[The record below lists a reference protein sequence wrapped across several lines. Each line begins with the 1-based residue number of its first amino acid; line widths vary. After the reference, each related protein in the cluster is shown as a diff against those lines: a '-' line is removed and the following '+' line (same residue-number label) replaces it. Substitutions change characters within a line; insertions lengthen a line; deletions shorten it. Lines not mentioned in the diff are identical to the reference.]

1 MNIKFS
7 RNVLGLA
14 LAALCPLLLNAC
26 STGQIVARSSLAII
40 DSGVTV
46 MNRETDLELAKAA
59 IPANLKL
66 VESLI
71 QELPTDRELRIHAA
85 QGFYGYA
92 FGFVE
97 DESPERAS
105 ALYRRGLAH
114 ALVALQIAGVRED
127 VLAMPLGTLQKALAD
142 LDRDAVPALFWA
154 ASNWAKWIDLNRTD
168 PARIAELGKVEALMR
183 RVLALDE
190 TYYFGAPHIFF
201 GVWYGGRP
209 PMLGGDFALSE
220 MHFAKARDITHGK
233 LLAVDL
239 FYAQYLA
246 VQESNRRAFH
256 DKLTAVVSAPL
267 DLYPEMAL
275 ANTIAQHKATMLLK
289 KEDELF

>member
-1 MNIKFS
+1 MNTQCS
-7 RNVLGLA
+7 RNFLLLA
-14 LAALCPLLLNAC
+14 FAALCPLLLNAC
-26 STGQIVARSSLAII
+26 STGQIVAHSSLAII
-40 DSGVTV
+40 DSGVAA
-46 MNRETDLELAKAA
+46 MNSETDLGLAKAA

-66 VESLI
+66 IESLI
-71 QELPTDRELRIHAA
+71 LELPTDRELRIHAA

-114 ALVALQIAGVRED
+114 ALVALQIAGVKGD
-127 VLAMPLGTLQKALAD
+127 VLTMPLDTLQKALAN

-190 TYYFGAPHIFF
+190 NYYFGGAHIFF

-220 MHFAKARDITHGK
+220 MHFAKARAITHGK

-239 FYAQYLA
+239 LYAQYLA
-246 VQESNRRAFH
+246 VQESKRQVFH
-256 DKLTAVVSAPL
+256 DKLTAIVNTPL
-267 DLYPEMAL
+267 DSYPEMAL
-275 ANTIAQHKATMLLK
+275 ANAIAQRKAKMLLK